1 MSEPILQI
9 NHLSKTFGNHEVLR
23 DIDFSVNPGDVTSI
37 IGASGSGKST
47 LLRCIN
53 LLETPTSGDI
63 LYHAARAHTVRTSAW
78 CSSRSIFSTT

>member
-37 IGASGSGKST
+37 IGA
-47 LLRCIN
+47 R
-53 LLETPTSGDI
+53 P
-63 LYHAARAHTVRTSAW
+63 ARANPLCSAA
-78 CSSRSIFSTT
+78 